1 MIGTIVKGT
10 STSLTFPN
18 PYQYIGIRS
27 SSGAMYLTEIV
38 ISFGGEETPSNVA
51 NYIMFEDNEG
61 QCVDKFNIAKQYFE
75 NMSNDNQNE
84 FMNSEDYVIK
94 CAKERLLSWANYLD
108 QEIIYINGEYVFDA
122 NKVMSLTK
130 NNISSSDELL
140 IIAILLISLT
150 NLIGVS
156 YINKKKTNK

>member
-1 MIGTIVKGT
+1 MKEKLRHKLSAFLHSKKASEENPFNCHILLDSETMGTLQIPT
-10 STSLTFPN
+10 
-18 PYQYIGIRS
+18 I
-27 SSGAMYLTEIV
+27 TE
-38 ISFGGEETPSNVA
+38 
-51 NYIMFEDNEG
+51 MFEDNEG

-140 IIAILLISLT
+140 IIAILFISLT
-150 NLIGVS
+150 NLIGVI
-156 YINKKKTNK
+156 YINKKRTNK